1 MPSFYPDKD
10 VNMRTA
16 LPVLL
21 ATLFMTGCS
30 IKQTVT
36 PASLSAELPPE
47 ICTIPAVGLRSGF
60 NTTYQQLLRDKGF
73 KTRQLAA
80 GSSPSRCAL
89 ATTYTG
95 TWRWDLLLYMSY
107 ADIRV
112 YENGRQVG
120 QAEYDARWGGGR
132 PDKFISAEDKI
143 AELTDQLFP
152 NGAHGLGAVAE
163 KMLDAPLS
171 EDAYR
176 QHQLELLMRE
186 NLPYDQYQQR
196 YRELM
201 QE

>member
-1 MPSFYPDKD
+1 
-10 VNMRTA
+10 MRA
-16 LPVLL
+16 ALLPVLF
-21 ATLFMTGCS
+21 AMLFMTGCS

-36 PASLSAELPPE
+36 PANLSAELAPE
-47 ICTIPAVGLRSGF
+47 ICTIPAVGLRAGF

-80 GSSPSRCAL
+80 GSSPARCPL
-89 ATTYTG
+89 STTYTG

-120 QAEYDARWGGGR
+120 QAEYDARWGSGR

-143 AELTDQLFP
+143 AELTHQLFP
-152 NGAHGLGAVAE
+152 SGAQSLGVVAQ
-163 KMLDAPLS
+163 KTVDAPLS
-171 EDAYR
+171 KDAYL
-176 QHQLELLMRE
+176 QHQLKQLMSE

-196 YRELM
+196 YRALM